1 MLLGMRR
8 RRLCLVLNTVII
20 GSIALLVGAQK
31 QRRLEVQLA
40 GIRLGSPVIDKD
52 ENGNLKPTCLLRVWG
67 LPDFIIAPTTV
78 QVQPTMGVPSA
89 PMMPGMPGGLPGGP
103 MMPGGRMMP
112 GGIGGMGSG
121 FGGQPPFMGPGAS
134 GMPGAPPAGAPG
146 MAPRGMPPAGYG
158 MPGAPTMPS
167 GMPGATM
174 MPSGMPGAPT
184 MPGLGA
190 GTGATA
196 LVPSELVWALPVFI
210 QPQQNQRLWLYRRE
224 QAALG
229 FLEQD
234 GIVIAI
240 AVAGERFPYAK
251 TALGDPF
258 RAIELG
264 DDLQRVLLRYGP
276 PDSALLV
283 GQMQPI
289 QPTSV
294 GIFNM
299 LSLRYHESS
308 NIEFLIVNNKVV
320 RIFIFLPERVEFQGT
335 R

>member
-1 MLLGMRR
+1 MLVEMRR
-8 RRLCLVLNTVII
+8 RMFCLVLIAI
-20 GSIALLVGAQK
+20 GSVVLLATAQK

-67 LPDFIIAPTTV
+67 LPDFIIVPTAMP
-78 QVQPTMGVPSA
+78 VQPTMGMPGA
-89 PMMPGMPGGLPGGP
+89 PMMPGMPGAP
-103 MMPGGRMMP
+103 MMPGGPMAP
-112 GGIGGMGSG
+112 GGIGGMGSE
-121 FGGQPPFMGPGAS
+121 FGGQPPFMRPGAG
-134 GMPGAPPAGAPG
+134 GMPGGPAPGAHGATPAGGPTIPSA
-146 MAPRGMPPAGYG
+146 
-158 MPGAPTMPS
+158 PGAPM
-167 GMPGATM
+167 MPGM
-174 MPSGMPGAPT
+174 GI
-184 MPGLGA
+184 
-190 GTGATA
+190 GTGTGTTA
-196 LVPSELVWALPVFI
+196 PVPSELAWALPVFI

-224 QAALG
+224 QAALS

-258 RAIELG
+258 RSIELG
-264 DDLQRVLLRYGP
+264 DELQRVLLRYGP
-276 PDSALLV
+276 PDSALLI

-294 GIFNM
+294 GIFST

-320 RIFIFLPERVEFQGT
+320 RIFIFLPERIQL